1 MSGPV
6 KPPRVPRQ
14 REILW
19 QTLRILRSATTQHLV
34 TVTGRP
40 KNTVQRE
47 LRDLKRTGYVR
58 VDDETAGYRDCTW
71 RLVRDSGPKPPLFI
85 KEGGRLTGAVD
96 RNLRQVFGANGGS
109 PPPVGRR
116 ANWLNKMLLASPA
129 RSAGKASQ

>member
-1 MSGPV
+1 MSGPL

-19 QTLRILRSATTQHLV
+19 QTLRILRAATTQQLV

-58 VDDETAGYRDCTW
+58 ADDETVGYHECTW

-85 KEGGRLTGAVD
+85 MEGGRLTGAVD
-96 RNLRQVFGANGGS
+96 RNLRQVFGVDGS
-109 PPPVGRR
+109 APPPIGRR
-116 ANWLNKMLLASPA
+116 ANWLNKVQLATPS
-129 RSAGKASQ
+129 RSAGKAAR